1 MFQSYLSEYSI
12 LEVETFRMYFHMI
25 ELSAY
30 ERRRFGHMRV
40 SLDWTSNLI
49 FFSNFH
55 FFSPAWVTR
64 LGVPAN
70 VRNFKLLVRTVHTYT
85 YHPCKNE
92 RLAMSSVAIL
102 SYQIW
107 GNIGQI
113 LEFAGQ
119 IAIYKVVPCFN
130 HISQSIQSWR
140 LKLLEC
146 ISI

>member
-1 MFQSYLSEYSI
+1 MFQSYLSECSI
-12 LEVETFRMYFHMI
+12 LEVETFRRYSHLI

-30 ERRRFGHMRV
+30 VRRRFGHMRV

-55 FFSPAWVTR
+55 FFSPAWVTC

-70 VRNFKLLVRTVHTYT
+70 VRNFKLLVRTAHTYT

-107 GNIGQI
+107 G
-113 LEFAGQ
+113 
-119 IAIYKVVPCFN
+119 
-130 HISQSIQSWR
+130 
-140 LKLLEC
+140 
-146 ISI
+146 

>member
-12 LEVETFRMYFHMI
+12 LEVETFRIYFHMI

-30 ERRRFGHMRV
+30 VRRRFGHMRV

-55 FFSPAWVTR
+55 FFSPEWVTR

-70 VRNFKLLVRTVHTYT
+70 VRNFKLPVRTVHTYT

-102 SYQIW
+102 SYR
-107 GNIGQI
+107 NIKTCAMYI
-113 LEFAGQ
+113 PVPTIPATVK
-119 IAIYKVVPCFN
+119 IAIYKV
-130 HISQSIQSWR
+130 
-140 LKLLEC
+140 
-146 ISI
+146 

>member
-1 MFQSYLSEYSI
+1 MFQSYLSEYPI
-12 LEVETFRMYFHMI
+12 LEVETFRMYFHMH

-30 ERRRFGHMRV
+30 VRRRYGHMRV

-49 FFSNFH
+49 SFSNFH

-70 VRNFKLLVRTVHTYT
+70 VRNSKLLVRTVHTYT

-107 GNIGQI
+107 G
-113 LEFAGQ
+113 
-119 IAIYKVVPCFN
+119 
-130 HISQSIQSWR
+130 
-140 LKLLEC
+140 
-146 ISI
+146 

>member
-30 ERRRFGHMRV
+30 VRRRYGHMRV

-55 FFSPAWVTR
+55 FFSPEWVTR

-70 VRNFKLLVRTVHTYT
+70 VRNSKLLVRTVHTYT
-85 YHPCKNE
+85 YRPCRNYK
-92 RLAMSSVAIL
+92 LL
-102 SYQIW
+102 QIW
-107 GNIGQI
+107 VCVLYIPI
-113 LEFAGQ
+113 PTIPARMKDL
-119 IAIYKVVPCFN
+119 PC
-130 HISQSIQSWR
+130 QV
-140 LKLLEC
+140 
-146 ISI
+146 